1 MFILIVCKNSVFYEK
16 TMNLIKK
23 SIVLGVFYKFGTIV
37 EFNVIEKMKKNI
49 R

>member
-1 MFILIVCKNSVFYEK
+1 MFILIACKNSVFYEK

-23 SIVLGVFYKFGTIV
+23 HCAGRFFYKFGTIV

>member
-1 MFILIVCKNSVFYEK
+1 MFILIACKNSVFYKKNNEFD
-16 TMNLIKK
+16 KK
-23 SIVLGVFYKFGTIV
+23 SIALGVFYKFGTIV